1 MLIKNS
7 VLNYFHSCWS
17 VTLLIN
23 GPGSIQRTLLLFVQ
37 GPGKKTENSLKDKI
51 DFITDIK
58 KRNGENFYKSYGVI
72 WMLKEKEIVGTN
84 LIFLTNILVITFGFS
99 VLIDQYFFQRCLF
112 TKN

>member
-1 MLIKNS
+1 MIDANLVSMLIKNS

-37 GPGKKTENSLKDKI
+37 GPDKKTENSLKDKI

-58 KRNGENFYKSYGVI
+58 KRNGEKKDFD
-72 WMLKEKEIVGTN
+72 
-84 LIFLTNILVITFGFS
+84 FL
-99 VLIDQYFFQRCLF
+99 
-112 TKN
+112 